1 MGIAADVLSFGG
13 ARAQGDIARGEAEV
27 AAKSE
32 EAAGVSRE
40 SDRKSRLAE
49 ALASQ
54 NAAAGAG
61 GIAAFEGSP
70 LSVMNEDI
78 RRAETASTRDAF
90 QTKLRSMT
98 LKAGGKIAQRQAKT
112 GAGIG
117 LISAAGDRATKALK
131 GDTSGA
137 LL

>member
-1 MGIAADVLSFGG
+1 MGVLLDVASFGMQ
-13 ARAQGDIARGEAEV
+13 RSQGKIARGEAEV
-27 AAKSE
+27 AAKAE

-40 SDRKSRLAE
+40 ADRKDRLAQ

-78 RRAETASTRDAF
+78 RKESQATGRDEF

-98 LKAGGKIAQRQAKT
+98 LRAQGKIAERQAKT
-112 GAGIG
+112 AANIG
-117 LISAAGDRATKALK
+117 LITAVEDRAAKAMTQ
-131 GDTSGA
+131 GGGS
-137 LL
+137 